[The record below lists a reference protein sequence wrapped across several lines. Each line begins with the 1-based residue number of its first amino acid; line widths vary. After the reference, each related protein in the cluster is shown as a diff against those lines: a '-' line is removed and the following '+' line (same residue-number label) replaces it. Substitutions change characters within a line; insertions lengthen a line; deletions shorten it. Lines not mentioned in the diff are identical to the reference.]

1 MNAPFVPETDMPSE
15 TEAPKDATVEEE
27 TRGGRRRW
35 LGIAALALLVV
46 GGVAWTMID
55 DGPPANAAMSVATV
69 EVASPLSREVVL
81 WDDYVGRFSASNTV
95 EVRPRVSGAITAVH
109 FTDGAYVRKG
119 QPLFTV
125 DPRTF
130 RAALAE
136 AQADVASARSALEL
150 AKSDYARVA
159 DLTGDAAIAAAEID
173 ALRSRVRAAT
183 AALAAAQA
191 RVRTRSLDLEFTTV
205 RAPISGRVSDRRVDA
220 GNLVSGDG
228 GSSATLL
235 TTINAI
241 DPIRFDFDASEALFL
256 KAQRDRAADRK
267 LADVEVRLQDEASY
281 RWHGRLDFTD
291 NEIDPRSGTIRLR
304 ATLANPEGFLT
315 PGMFGNMRLASGGTG
330 RALLVPDTA
339 VQPDQSRKVVMVVGK
354 DGTVSA
360 KPVEPGPLVEGLRVI
375 RKGLVPEDRVIISN
389 YGAAVPG
396 SKVEVKQGRIVPERK
411 AEAPSRPEAPTA
423 AQATLVD

>member
-1 MNAPFVPETDMPSE
+1 MQG
-15 TEAPKDATVEEE
+15 KHR
-27 TRGGRRRW
+27 RGRW
-35 LGIAALALLVV
+35 LGIAALALIVT
-46 GGVAWTMID
+46 GGIVWTTLD
-55 DGPPANAAMSVATV
+55 HGPEANAAIPAATV
-69 EVASPLSREVVL
+69 EVAAPLSREVLL

-109 FTDGAYVRKG
+109 FRDGDYVRKG

-150 AKSDYARVA
+150 ARADYARVS
-159 DLTGDAAIAAAEID
+159 DLTGDEAIAASEID
-173 ALRSRVRAAT
+173 ALRAKVRATT

-191 RVRTRSLDLEFTTV
+191 RVRGRALDLEFTTV
-205 RAPISGRVSDRRVDA
+205 RAPISGRVSDRRIDA

-256 KAQRDRAADRK
+256 KAQRDRAAKRD
-267 LADVEVRLQDEASY
+267 LSDVDVRLQDEANY

-291 NEIDPRSGTIRLR
+291 NAIDPRSGTIRLR
-304 ATLANPEGFLT
+304 AEFANPDGFLT
-315 PGMFGNMRLASGGTG
+315 PGMFGNMRLASGGK
-330 RALLVPDTA
+330 AQAMLVPDAA
-339 VQPDQSRKVVMVVGK
+339 VQPDQSRKIVLVVGK
-354 DGTVSA
+354 DGTVAA
-360 KPVEPGPLVEGLRVI
+360 KPVEPGPLVDGLRVI
-375 RKGLVPEDRVIISN
+375 RKGLSPQDRVVVSN
-389 YGAAVPG
+389 FGAAVPG
-396 SKVEVKQGRIVPERK
+396 SKVEARLGKIVPTRDTTT
-411 AEAPSRPEAPTA
+411 PTSPEAPAA
-423 AQATLVD
+423 AQATLID

>member
-1 MNAPFVPETDMPSE
+1 MNLPFKPD
-15 TEAPKDATVEEE
+15 DATMYEPVSQDYPQDKDSKHR
-27 TRGGRRRW
+27 RGRW
-35 LGIAALALLVV
+35 LGIAALVLIVT
-46 GGVAWTMID
+46 GGVAWTMLD
-55 DGPPANAAMSVATV
+55 HGPQANAAMPTATV
-69 EVASPLSREVVL
+69 EVAAPLSREVML

-109 FTDGAYVRKG
+109 FRDGEYVRKG

-136 AQADVASARSALEL
+136 AQAEVASARSALEL
-150 AKSDYARVA
+150 ARADYARVS
-159 DLTGDAAIAAAEID
+159 DLTGDEAIAASEID
-173 ALRSRVRAAT
+173 ALRAKVRATT

-191 RVRTRSLDLEFTTV
+191 RVRGRALDLEFTTV
-205 RAPISGRVSDRRVDA
+205 RAPISGRVSDRRIDA

-256 KAQRDRAADRK
+256 KAQRDRAAKRD
-267 LADVEVRLQDEASY
+267 LSDVDVRLQDEATY

-291 NEIDPRSGTIRLR
+291 NAIDPRSGTIRLR
-304 ATLANPEGFLT
+304 AEFANPDGFLT
-315 PGMFGNMRLASGGTG
+315 PGMFGNMRLASGGK
-330 RALLVPDTA
+330 AQAMLVPDAA
-339 VQPDQSRKVVMVVGK
+339 VQPDQSRKIVLVVDK
-354 DGTVSA
+354 DGTVAA
-360 KPVEPGPLVEGLRVI
+360 KPVEPGPLVDGLRVI
-375 RKGLVPEDRVIISN
+375 RKGLSPQDRVVVSN

-396 SKVEVKQGRIVPERK
+396 SKVELRQGKI
-411 AEAPSRPEAPTA
+411 APTRDTTTPSGPEAPAA
-423 AQATLVD
+423 AQATLID